1 MILVFTGTTEA
12 FGEWLDIG
20 RGQIG
25 GMLLIHARD
34 SALSGSA
41 RCRNLYGEEG

>member
-1 MILVFTGTTEA
+1 MILVSTGTTEA
-12 FGEWLDIG
+12 FGERLDIG

-25 GMLLIHARD
+25 GMLLIRAWD

-41 RCRNLYGEEG
+41 CCRNLYGEED